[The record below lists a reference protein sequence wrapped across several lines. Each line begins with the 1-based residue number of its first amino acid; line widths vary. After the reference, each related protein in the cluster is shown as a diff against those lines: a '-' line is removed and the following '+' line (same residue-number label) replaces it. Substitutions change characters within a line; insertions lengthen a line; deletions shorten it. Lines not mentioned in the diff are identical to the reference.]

1 MTLFLIKT
9 RLIRAFKSIIS
20 TKKSNL
26 FVYSLVISIFLTGT
40 FVFFL
45 RIFLFLEP
53 IEIIGAIIADK
64 LISYSFFV
72 FTLLLFMSNG
82 ITALSTLY
90 HCRELDYLYSTP
102 LQPFHIFSLKLIET
116 IFYSSWATLI
126 GGIPIILSYLI
137 AFSSFQTKTIL
148 FILPL
153 FAFILI
159 PSGFGVSIIIILKKI
174 NPRWTVKQLAAVLG
188 ALSAFFIFVYIQSTP
203 YNFNVPETL
212 NLEAVNQF
220 VQSLQVSNPYFPNEW
235 FYKCISALANNN
247 TRMFMKNITLLLS
260 GSLISISFAF
270 VFSNLFYRISWMSAE
285 SNSGTFPIHK
295 KLLLNKLP
303 GIFNMLQKDIKIFL
317 RSPLQ
322 WSQLMIIGVLLV
334 IYIFSLRRTPLYVR
348 DPFWLSVLALINT
361 GFIGYITAT
370 LSLRFVY
377 PGISL
382 EGRTWWNLRSSPL
395 SIELLLQSKSIF
407 FFIINLFIA
416 ESVIIFSNIILVQY
430 GIIVLLSAV
439 LSAIFAFVSVYLSVS
454 LGTLFAD
461 FRETNPAKIA
471 SGAGGLLTAAIN
483 LFYIAI
489 SMVLFAT
496 PISFYIKNRLEGNL
510 ISITTPL
517 IISTSL
523 FLIITVLIVFIPLK
537 LAKKKIKE
545 IE

>member
-1 MTLFLIKT
+1 MILFLIKI
-9 RLIRAFKSIIS
+9 RLIRAFKSILS
-20 TKKSNL
+20 TRKSNL
-26 FVYSLVISIFLTGT
+26 FVYCLVFSFFLTGS
-40 FVFFL
+40 FLFFL
-45 RIFLFLEP
+45 RIFLFLKP
-53 IEIIGAIIADK
+53 IEIIGTIIADK
-64 LISYSFFV
+64 LISYSFFI

-90 HCRELDYLYSTP
+90 HSEELDYLYSTP
-102 LQPFHIFSLKLIET
+102 LEPFHIFSLKLIET
-116 IFYSSWATLI
+116 VFYSSWATLI
-126 GGIPIILSYLI
+126 GGIPFILSYLI
-137 AFSSFQTKTIL
+137 AFSSFQIKTLLL
-148 FILPL
+148 FLPL

-188 ALSAFFIFVYIQSTP
+188 ALSTFFIFVYIQSTP

-235 FYKCISALANNN
+235 LYKCISALANNN
-247 TRMFMKNITLLLS
+247 TRTFVQNIILLLA
-260 GSLISISFAF
+260 GSSISISIAFLFA
-270 VFSNLFYRISWMSAE
+270 NLFYRISWMSDE
-285 SNSGTFPIHK
+285 SNSGSLPIHK
-295 KLLLNKLP
+295 KLLFNKLP
-303 GIFNMLQKDIKIFL
+303 GILNILQKDIKIFL

-348 DPFWLSVLALINT
+348 DPFWLSVFALVNT

-395 SIELLLQSKSIF
+395 SVDLILQSKGIF
-407 FFIINLFIA
+407 FFIINLLIA
-416 ESVIIFSNIILVQY
+416 ESVIIFSNIVLTQY
-430 GIIVLLSAV
+430 FIIVLLSAV
-439 LSAIFAFVSVYLSVS
+439 LSAVFSFVSVYLNVS

-483 LFYIAI
+483 LLYIAI
-489 SMVLFAT
+489 SMILFAT
-496 PISFYIKNRLEGNL
+496 PISVYIKNSLEGNL
-510 ISITTPL
+510 VSIVIPL
-517 IISTSL
+517 IVSSSV
-523 FLIITVLIVFIPLK
+523 FVIITLLIVLIPLK
-537 LAKKKIKE
+537 LAKKRIKE